1 MIELDQPPIR
11 VLMIED
17 SEDDHELVLRALRQA
32 KVSVNATRVESR
44 EQLTEALF
52 SDQAYDVVL
61 SDYHLPSF
69 SGIEAL
75 EIVKKHDP
83 ELPFILLSGTIGE
96 RTAVEAM
103 RAGANDYLMKESL
116 ARLGVALKREVESSR
131 NRAIARQALK
141 ESEERLRQSQKME
154 AIGQLSGGIAHDF
167 NNILAAI
174 LLHVESLEEKR
185 ELISDARELVSIR
198 AAAERAVALI
208 KQLLTF
214 SRKTPF
220 SASCVDLNSR
230 VNGMVELLKRLIP
243 HEIRLETRFAA
254 DQELIKTDPAQLDQV
269 ILNLAINA
277 RDAMSLSGGV
287 LTIATR
293 LIELSSP
300 LSSVDDEIP
309 MGAYM
314 VLEVSDTG
322 CGIDPA
328 LVSRIF
334 EPFFTTKEPGKGT
347 GLGLSTVYGIA
358 KSSGGFVRVTST
370 VDKGSTFAMYFVR
383 GSES

>member
-1 MIELDQPPIR
+1 MEPDQPPIR
-11 VLMIED
+11 LLTIED
-17 SEDDHELVLRALRQA
+17 SEDDHELVLQALRQA

-44 EQLTEALF
+44 EQLTDALC
-52 SDQAYDVVL
+52 SGQTYDIVL

-75 EIVKKHDP
+75 EVVKNHDE

-103 RAGANDYLMKESL
+103 RAGASDYLMKENL
-116 ARLGVALKREVESSR
+116 ARLGVAITREVHASR
-131 NRAIARQALK
+131 ARAQSRQTLR
-141 ESEERLRQSQKME
+141 ETEERLRQAQKME

-174 LLHVESLEEKR
+174 LLHVESLEEKAELASSAK
-185 ELISDARELVSIR
+185 ELISIR
-198 AAAERAVALI
+198 AAAERAVVLI

-214 SRKTPF
+214 SRKSPF
-220 SASCVDLNSR
+220 SASRVDINSR
-230 VNGMVELLKRLIP
+230 VQGIAELLKRLIP
-243 HEIRLETRFAA
+243 GEIQLETKLVPGEAVV
-254 DQELIKTDPAQLDQV
+254 KTDPAQLDQV

-277 RDAMSLSGGV
+277 RDAMGDSGGV

-293 LIELSSP
+293 VTEVTAPISSIA
-300 LSSVDDEIP
+300 DEIP
-309 MGAYM
+309 VGTYT

-322 CGIDPA
+322 CGIDPTV
-328 LVSRIF
+328 LSRIF

-347 GLGLSTVYGIA
+347 GLGLSTVYGIT
-358 KSSGGFVRVTST
+358 KSSGGFVRVNSALGQ
-370 VDKGSTFAMYFVR
+370 GSTFAMFF
-383 GSES
+383 GGIEE